1 MRKLFKYFK
10 SYIKETILAP
20 LFKLLEALLELF
32 IPLVVASII
41 DNGIGL
47 FDKTYVI
54 KMIIVMIS
62 CGIVGLILSVL
73 GQYFAARTAVGF
85 STKLRYDLF
94 KKIEGLSFSDIDN
107 LGTSSII
114 TRMTSDVNQVQTG
127 INLTLRLFLRSPF
140 VVFGAAIMAY
150 LIDPSI
156 SSIFFISIL
165 VLSVVVFGI
174 MLLTMP
180 LHRRVQENLDGVLSQ
195 TKENLSGVRVIR
207 AFTSETEEIEKYST
221 SIKKLEHSQNKVG
234 NISNLLN
241 PLTFIIVNTAIIIL
255 IYAGALKVDSGM
267 LTQGQVIALYN
278 YMSQI
283 LVELIKL
290 ASLIITMTKSVSCGK
305 RISKIIEMDTSC
317 FIDKDN
323 NTISDKYISYQN
335 VSMKYKSSSQE
346 SLENISFDVEKGETI
361 GIIGGTGSGKSSLIS
376 LLLRFYDVSNGCV
389 YFNHLPIESYHPK
402 ELRDKISIVLQKS
415 VLFKGTIRDNIR
427 WGKKDATDEEIIKAL
442 EIAQG
447 LDILSK
453 KDEGLDS
460 FVSQGGK
467 NFSGGQRQRL
477 ALARAIVKRPEV
489 LILDD
494 SASALDFA
502 TDAAL
507 RKAIKNL
514 DYNPTV
520 FIVSQRT
527 ASIQNADKILVLDD
541 GCLVGIGT
549 HEELLSSNA
558 VYQEIYYSQFKK
570 EDNKHE

>member
-1 MRKLFKYFK
+1 MKKLFKYFR

-41 DNGIGL
+41 DTGIGL
-47 FDKTYVI
+47 SDKSYVI

-221 SIKKLEHSQNKVG
+221 SIKKLERSQNKVG

-255 IYAGALKVDSGM
+255 VYAGALKVDSGM
-267 LTQGQVIALYN
+267 LTQGEVIALYN

-305 RISKIIEMDTSC
+305 RISKIIEMDTTC

-335 VSMKYKSSSQE
+335 VSMKYKSSSEE

-558 VYQEIYYSQFKK
+558 VYQEIYYSQFKR
-570 EDNKHE
+570 EDNKDE

>member
-1 MRKLFKYFK
+1 MRRLFKYFK

-32 IPLVVASII
+32 IPLVVAAII

-47 FDKTYVI
+47 SDKSYVI

-62 CGIVGLILSVL
+62 CGVVGLILSVL
-73 GQYFAARTAVGF
+73 GQYFAAKTAVGF
-85 STKLRYDLF
+85 STKLKLDLF
-94 KKIEGLSFSDIDN
+94 KKIQELSFSDIDN
-107 LGTSSII
+107 LGVSSII

-150 LIDPSI
+150 FIDPSI
-156 SSIFFISIL
+156 SCIFFISIAI
-165 VLSVVVFGI
+165 LSVVVFGI

-180 LHRRVQENLDGVLSQ
+180 LHKRVQENLDNVLSQ

-221 SIKKLEHSQNKVG
+221 SIKRLERSQNRVG

-255 IYAGALKVDSGM
+255 IYTGALKVDSGI
-267 LTQGQVIALYN
+267 LTQGEVIALYN

-305 RISKIIEMDTSC
+305 RISKIIEMDTTC

-323 NTISDKYISYQN
+323 NSISDKYISYQN
-335 VSMKYKSSSQE
+335 VSMKYKGSIEE
-346 SLENISFDVEKGETI
+346 SLENISFDVDKGETI
-361 GIIGGTGSGKSSLIS
+361 GIIGGTGSGKSSLIN
-376 LLLRFYDVSNGCV
+376 LLLRFYDVSSGCV
-389 YFNHLPIESYHPK
+389 YFDHLPIESYHPK
-402 ELRDKISIVLQKS
+402 ELRERISIVLQKS

-447 LDILSK
+447 LDILAK
-453 KDEGLDS
+453 KEVGLDS
-460 FVSQGGK
+460 DVSQGGK

-507 RKAIKNL
+507 RKAIKEL

-549 HEELLSSNA
+549 HEELLNTNS

-570 EDNKHE
+570 EDNKDE

>member
-1 MRKLFKYFK
+1 MKKLFKYFR

-47 FDKTYVI
+47 SDKSYVI

-221 SIKKLEHSQNKVG
+221 SIKKLERSQNKVG

-255 IYAGALKVDSGM
+255 IYAGALKVDSGI
-267 LTQGQVIALYN
+267 LTQGEVIALYN

-305 RISKIIEMDTSC
+305 RISKIIEIDTSV
-317 FIDKDN
+317 FVDKN
-323 NTISDKYISYQN
+323 NNSVSDKYISYQN
-335 VSMKYKSSSQE
+335 VSMKYKSSSEE
-346 SLENISFDVEKGETI
+346 SLENISFDVEKGKTI

-376 LLLRFYDVSNGCV
+376 LLLRFYDVSKGCV

-460 FVSQGGK
+460 LVSQGGK

>member
-180 LHRRVQENLDGVLSQ
+180 LHRRVQENLDSVLSQ

-221 SIKKLEHSQNKVG
+221 SIKKLERSQNKVG

-267 LTQGQVIALYN
+267 LTQGEVIALYN

-305 RISKIIEMDTSC
+305 RISKIIEMDTTC

-402 ELRDKISIVLQKS
+402 ELRERISIVMQKS
-415 VLFKGTIRDNIR
+415 VLFKGTIRENIR

-447 LDILSK
+447 LDILAK

-558 VYQEIYYSQFKK
+558 IYQEIYYSQFKK
-570 EDNKHE
+570 EDNKDE

>member
-1 MRKLFKYFK
+1 MKKLFKYFR

-47 FDKTYVI
+47 SDKSYVI

-221 SIKKLEHSQNKVG
+221 SIKKLESSQNKVG

-267 LTQGQVIALYN
+267 LTQGEVIALYN

-305 RISKIIEMDTSC
+305 RISKIIEMDTTC

>member
-1 MRKLFKYFK
+1 MKKLFKYFR

-47 FDKTYVI
+47 SDKSYVI

-221 SIKKLEHSQNKVG
+221 SIKKLERSQNKVG

-267 LTQGQVIALYN
+267 LTQGEVIALYN

-305 RISKIIEMDTSC
+305 RISKIIEMDTTC

-427 WGKKDATDEEIIKAL
+427 WGKKDATDDEIIKAL

-570 EDNKHE
+570 EDNKYE

>member
-32 IPLVVASII
+32 IPLVVAAII

-47 FDKTYVI
+47 SDKSYVI

-73 GQYFAARTAVGF
+73 GQYFAAKTAVGF
-85 STKLRYDLF
+85 STKLKLDLF
-94 KKIEGLSFSDIDN
+94 KKIQELSFSDIDN

-150 LIDPSI
+150 FIDPSI
-156 SSIFFISIL
+156 SGIFFISIG
-165 VLSVVVFGI
+165 VLSIVVFGI

-180 LHRRVQENLDGVLSQ
+180 LHKRVQENLDTVLSQ

-207 AFTSETEEIEKYST
+207 AFTSEAEEVEKYSG
-221 SIKKLEHSQNKVG
+221 SIKRLERSQNKVG

-241 PLTFIIVNTAIIIL
+241 PLTFIIVNTAIILL
-255 IYAGALKVDSGM
+255 IYSGALKVDSGM
-267 LTQGQVIALYN
+267 LSQGEVIALYN

-305 RISKIIEMDTSC
+305 RISKIIEMNTC
-317 FIDKDN
+317 IFVDKDN
-323 NTISDKYISYQN
+323 NNVSDKYISYKA
-335 VSMKYKSSSQE
+335 VSMKYRGAKEE
-346 SLENISFDVEKGETI
+346 SLENISFDVDKGETI
-361 GIIGGTGSGKSSLIS
+361 GIIGGTGSGKSSLIN
-376 LLLRFYDVSNGCV
+376 LLLRFYDVSSGNI
-389 YFNHLPIESYHPK
+389 YFDHLPIESYHPK
-402 ELRDKISIVLQKS
+402 ELRDRISIVLQKS
-415 VLFKGTIRDNIR
+415 VLFKGTIRDNIK
-427 WGKKDATDEEIIKAL
+427 WGNNDATDEEIIGAL

-453 KDEGLDS
+453 KEEGLDS
-460 FVSQGGK
+460 AVSQGGK

-541 GCLVGIGT
+541 GKLVGIGS
-549 HEELLSSNA
+549 HDELLNNNSI
-558 VYQEIYYSQFKK
+558 YQEIYYSQFKK
-570 EDNKHE
+570 EDNKDE

>member
-1 MRKLFKYFK
+1 MKKLFKYFK

-41 DNGIGL
+41 DNGIGPK
-47 FDKTYVI
+47 DNIYVI
-54 KMIIVMIS
+54 KMVGIMVA
-62 CGIVGLILSVL
+62 CGIIGLILSVL
-73 GQYFAARTAVGF
+73 GQFFAAKTAVGF
-85 STKLRYDLF
+85 SAKLKLDLF
-94 KKIEGLSFSDIDN
+94 KKIQSLSFSDIDN

-140 VVFGAAIMAY
+140 VVFGSAIMAY
-150 LIDPSI
+150 FIDPSI
-156 SSIFFISIL
+156 STIFFVSI
-165 VLSVVVFGI
+165 VILSIIVFGI

-180 LHRRVQENLDGVLSQ
+180 LHKKVQENLDNVLSQ

-207 AFTSETEEIEKYST
+207 AFTSETEEVAKYNS
-221 SIKKLEHSQNKVG
+221 SIKKLEKSQNKVG

-241 PLTFIIVNTAIIIL
+241 PLTFIIVNSAIIVL
-255 IYAGALKVDSGM
+255 IYAGALKVNVGE

-290 ASLIITMTKSVSCGK
+290 ASLIITMTKSVACGN
-305 RISKIIEMDTSC
+305 RIAKIIEMDTNV
-317 FIDKDN
+317 FVDN
-323 NTISDKYISYQN
+323 SNPAKCDTYIKFHN
-335 VSMKYKSSSQE
+335 VNMKYRGAKEE
-346 SLENISFDVEKGETI
+346 SLEDISFDVNKGETI
-361 GIIGGTGSGKSSLIS
+361 GIIGGTGSGKTSLVS
-376 LLLRFYDVSNGCV
+376 LLLRFYEASSGEI
-389 YFNHLPIESYHPK
+389 YFDHLPIMSYHPS
-402 ELRDKISIVLQKS
+402 ELRDKIAVVLQKA
-415 VLFKGTIRDNIR
+415 VLFKGTIRDNIK
-427 WGKKDATDEEIIKAL
+427 WGKKDATDDEIYKAL
-442 EIAQG
+442 EVAQA
-447 LDILSK
+447 LDIVAK
-453 KDEGLDS
+453 KEEGLDS
-460 FVSQGGK
+460 KVSQGGK

-477 ALARAIVKRPEV
+477 TLARALVKRPDV

-494 SASALDFA
+494 SSSALDFA

-507 RKAIKNL
+507 RKSIKEL
-514 DYNPTV
+514 DYRPTV

-541 GCLVGIGT
+541 GKLVGIGK
-549 HEELLSSNA
+549 HDELLKNND

>member
-32 IPLVVASII
+32 IPLVVAAII

-47 FDKTYVI
+47 SDKSSVI

-73 GQYFAARTAVGF
+73 GQYFAAKTAVGF
-85 STKLRYDLF
+85 STKLKLDLF
-94 KKIEGLSFSDIDN
+94 KKIQELSFSDIDN

-150 LIDPSI
+150 FIDPSI
-156 SSIFFISIL
+156 SGIFFISIG
-165 VLSVVVFGI
+165 VLSIVVFGI

-180 LHRRVQENLDGVLSQ
+180 LHKRVQENLDTVLSQ

-207 AFTSETEEIEKYST
+207 AFTSEAEEVEKYSG
-221 SIKKLEHSQNKVG
+221 SIKRLERSQNKVG

-241 PLTFIIVNTAIIIL
+241 PLTFIIVNTAIILL
-255 IYAGALKVDSGM
+255 IYSGALKVDSGM
-267 LTQGQVIALYN
+267 LSQGEVIALYN

-305 RISKIIEMDTSC
+305 RISKIIEMNTC
-317 FIDKDN
+317 IFVDKDN
-323 NTISDKYISYQN
+323 NNVSDKYISYKA
-335 VSMKYKSSSQE
+335 VSMKYRGAKEE
-346 SLENISFDVEKGETI
+346 SLENISFDVDKGETI
-361 GIIGGTGSGKSSLIS
+361 GIIGGTGSGKSSLIN
-376 LLLRFYDVSNGCV
+376 LLLRFYDVSSGNI
-389 YFNHLPIESYHPK
+389 YFDHLPIESYHPK
-402 ELRDKISIVLQKS
+402 ELRDRISIVLQKS
-415 VLFKGTIRDNIR
+415 VLFKGTIRDNIK
-427 WGKKDATDEEIIKAL
+427 WGNNDATDEEIIGAL

-453 KDEGLDS
+453 KEEGLDS
-460 FVSQGGK
+460 AVSQGGK

-541 GCLVGIGT
+541 GKLVGIGS
-549 HEELLSSNA
+549 HDELLNNNSI
-558 VYQEIYYSQFKK
+558 YQEIYYSQFKK
-570 EDNKHE
+570 EDNKDE

>member
-1 MRKLFKYFK
+1 MKKLFKYFR

-47 FDKTYVI
+47 SDKSYVI

-221 SIKKLEHSQNKVG
+221 SIKKLERSQNKVG

-255 IYAGALKVDSGM
+255 IYTGALKVDSGM
-267 LTQGQVIALYN
+267 LTQGEVIALYN

-305 RISKIIEMDTSC
+305 RISKIIEMDTTC

-427 WGKKDATDEEIIKAL
+427 WGKKDATDEEVIKAL

>member
-1 MRKLFKYFK
+1 MKKLFKYFR

-47 FDKTYVI
+47 SDKSYVI

-221 SIKKLEHSQNKVG
+221 SIKKLERSQNKVG

-267 LTQGQVIALYN
+267 LTQGEVIALYN

-305 RISKIIEMDTSC
+305 RISKIIEMDTTC

-335 VSMKYKSSSQE
+335 VSMKYKSSSEE

-427 WGKKDATDEEIIKAL
+427 WGKKDATDEEITKAL

-570 EDNKHE
+570 EDNKYE

>member
-1 MRKLFKYFK
+1 MKKLFKYFK

-47 FDKTYVI
+47 SDKSYVI

-221 SIKKLEHSQNKVG
+221 SIKKLESSQNKVG

-267 LTQGQVIALYN
+267 LTQGEVIALYN

-305 RISKIIEMDTSC
+305 RISKIIEMDTTC

-427 WGKKDATDEEIIKAL
+427 WGKKDATDEEVIKAL

-570 EDNKHE
+570 EDNKYE

>member
-32 IPLVVASII
+32 IPLVVAAII

-47 FDKTYVI
+47 SDKSYVI

-73 GQYFAARTAVGF
+73 GQYFAAKTAVGF
-85 STKLRYDLF
+85 STKLKLDLF
-94 KKIEGLSFSDIDN
+94 KKIQELSFSDIDN

-150 LIDPSI
+150 FIDPSI
-156 SSIFFISIL
+156 SGIFFISIG

-180 LHRRVQENLDGVLSQ
+180 LHKRVQENLDTVLSQ

-207 AFTSETEEIEKYST
+207 AFTSEAEEVEKYSS
-221 SIKKLEHSQNKVG
+221 SIKKLERSQNKVG

-241 PLTFIIVNTAIIIL
+241 PLTFIIVNTAIILL
-255 IYAGALKVDSGM
+255 IYSGALKVNSGV
-267 LTQGQVIALYN
+267 LTQGEVIALYN

-305 RISKIIEMDTSC
+305 RISKIIEMKTC
-317 FIDKDN
+317 IFVEKDN
-323 NTISDKYISYQN
+323 NNVCDKYISYKS
-335 VSMKYKSSSQE
+335 VSMKYRGAKEE
-346 SLENISFDVEKGETI
+346 SLENISFDVDKGETI
-361 GIIGGTGSGKSSLIS
+361 GIIGGTGSGKSSLIN
-376 LLLRFYDVSNGCV
+376 LLLRFYDVSSGNI
-389 YFNHLPIESYHPK
+389 YFDHLPIESYHPK
-402 ELRDKISIVLQKS
+402 ELRDRISIVLQKS
-415 VLFKGTIRDNIR
+415 VLFKGTIRDNIK
-427 WGKKDATDEEIIKAL
+427 WGNNDATDEEIIGAL

-453 KDEGLDS
+453 KEEGLDS
-460 FVSQGGK
+460 AVSQGGK

-494 SASALDFA
+494 SASALDFV

-541 GCLVGIGT
+541 GKLVGIGT
-549 HEELLSSNA
+549 HDELLNNNSI
-558 VYQEIYYSQFKK
+558 YQEIYYSQFKK
-570 EDNKHE
+570 EDNKDE

>member
-47 FDKTYVI
+47 SDKSYVI

-221 SIKKLEHSQNKVG
+221 SIKKLERSQNKVG

-267 LTQGQVIALYN
+267 LTQGEVIALYN

-305 RISKIIEMDTSC
+305 RISKIIEMDTTC

-570 EDNKHE
+570 EDNKYE

>member
-1 MRKLFKYFK
+1 MKKLFKYFR

-47 FDKTYVI
+47 SDKTYVI

-73 GQYFAARTAVGF
+73 GQYFAAKTAVGF
-85 STKLRYDLF
+85 STKLKLDLF
-94 KKIEGLSFSDIDN
+94 KKIQELSFSDIDN
-107 LGTSSII
+107 LGVSSII

-150 LIDPSI
+150 FIDPSI
-156 SSIFFISIL
+156 SGIFFISIL

-180 LHRRVQENLDGVLSQ
+180 LHRRVQENLDNVLSQ

-207 AFTSETEEIEKYST
+207 AFTSEKEEIEKYSG
-221 SIKKLEHSQNKVG
+221 SIKKLERSQNRVG

-255 IYAGALKVDSGM
+255 IYTGALKVDSGI
-267 LTQGQVIALYN
+267 LTQGEVIALYN

-290 ASLIITMTKSVSCGK
+290 ASLIITMTKSVSCAK
-305 RISKIIEMDTSC
+305 RISKIIEIDTC
-317 FIDKDN
+317 IFVDKN
-323 NTISDKYISYQN
+323 NNKLSDKYIIYEN
-335 VSMKYKSSSQE
+335 VSMKYRSAKEE
-346 SLENISFDVEKGETI
+346 SLENISFDVNKGETI

-376 LLLRFYDVSNGCV
+376 LLLRFYDVSSGCV
-389 YFNHLPIESYHPK
+389 YFDHLPIESYHPK
-402 ELRDKISIVLQKS
+402 ELRERISIVMQKS

-447 LDILSK
+447 LDILAK

-460 FVSQGGK
+460 KVSQGGK

-507 RKAIKNL
+507 RKAIKSL

-541 GCLVGIGT
+541 GKLVGIGT
-549 HEELLSSNA
+549 HDELLNNNSI
-558 VYQEIYYSQFKK
+558 YQEIYYSQFKK
-570 EDNKHE
+570 EDNKDE

>member
-47 FDKTYVI
+47 SDKSYVI

-221 SIKKLEHSQNKVG
+221 SIKKLERSQNKVG

-255 IYAGALKVDSGM
+255 IYVGALKVDSGI
-267 LTQGQVIALYN
+267 LTQGEVIALYN

-305 RISKIIEMDTSC
+305 RISKIIEMDTTC

-427 WGKKDATDEEIIKAL
+427 WGKKDATDDEIIKAL

-460 FVSQGGK
+460 LVSQGGK

-541 GCLVGIGT
+541 GCLVGIGI
-549 HEELLSSNA
+549 HEELLNSNA

-570 EDNKHE
+570 EDNKYE

>member
-1 MRKLFKYFK
+1 
-10 SYIKETILAP
+10 
-20 LFKLLEALLELF
+20 
-32 IPLVVASII
+32 
-41 DNGIGL
+41 
-47 FDKTYVI
+47 
-54 KMIIVMIS
+54 
-62 CGIVGLILSVL
+62 
-73 GQYFAARTAVGF
+73 
-85 STKLRYDLF
+85 
-94 KKIEGLSFSDIDN
+94 
-107 LGTSSII
+107 
-114 TRMTSDVNQVQTG
+114 
-127 INLTLRLFLRSPF
+127 
-140 VVFGAAIMAY
+140 MAY

-156 SSIFFISIL
+156 SSIFFISIF

-180 LHRRVQENLDGVLSQ
+180 LHRRVQENLDNVLSQ

-207 AFTSETEEIEKYST
+207 AFTSEKEEIEKYSS
-221 SIKKLEHSQNKVG
+221 SIKKLERSQNRVG

-255 IYAGALKVDSGM
+255 IYTGALKVDSGI
-267 LTQGQVIALYN
+267 LTQGEVIALYN

-305 RISKIIEMDTSC
+305 RISKIIEMDTTC

-402 ELRDKISIVLQKS
+402 ELRDKISIVMQKS

-447 LDILSK
+447 LDILAK

-460 FVSQGGK
+460 LVSQGGK

-507 RKAIKNL
+507 RKAIKSL

-541 GCLVGIGT
+541 GKLVGIGT
-549 HEELLSSNA
+549 HDELLNNNSI
-558 VYQEIYYSQFKK
+558 YQEIYYSQFKK
-570 EDNKHE
+570 EDNKDE

>member
-1 MRKLFKYFK
+1 MKKLFKYFK

-47 FDKTYVI
+47 SDKSYVI

-221 SIKKLEHSQNKVG
+221 SIKKLERSQNKVG

-255 IYAGALKVDSGM
+255 VYAGALKVDSGM
-267 LTQGQVIALYN
+267 LTQGEVIALYN

-305 RISKIIEMDTSC
+305 RISKIIEMDTTC

-447 LDILSK
+447 LDILAK

-549 HEELLSSNA
+549 HEKLLSSNA

-570 EDNKHE
+570 EDNKYE

>member
-1 MRKLFKYFK
+1 MKKLFKYFR

-47 FDKTYVI
+47 SDKSYVI

-221 SIKKLEHSQNKVG
+221 SIKKLERSQNKVG

-267 LTQGQVIALYN
+267 LTQGEVIALYN

-305 RISKIIEMDTSC
+305 RISKIIEMDTTC

-427 WGKKDATDEEIIKAL
+427 WGKKDATDDEIIKAL

-453 KDEGLDS
+453 KDEGIDS

-570 EDNKHE
+570 EDNKYE

>member
-1 MRKLFKYFK
+1 MKKLFKYFR

-47 FDKTYVI
+47 SDKSYVI

-221 SIKKLEHSQNKVG
+221 SINKLERSQNKVG

-267 LTQGQVIALYN
+267 LTQGEVIALYN

-305 RISKIIEMDTSC
+305 RISKIIEMDTTC

-570 EDNKHE
+570 EDNKDE

>member
-1 MRKLFKYFK
+1 MKKLFKYFK

-47 FDKTYVI
+47 SDKSYVI

-140 VVFGAAIMAY
+140 VVFGAAIMAC

-305 RISKIIEMDTSC
+305 RISKIIEMDTTC

-335 VSMKYKSSSQE
+335 VSMKYKSSSEE

-502 TDAAL
+502 KDAAL

-549 HEELLSSNA
+549 HEELLSCNA

>member
-221 SIKKLEHSQNKVG
+221 SIKKLERSQNKVG

-267 LTQGQVIALYN
+267 LTQGEVIALYN

-305 RISKIIEMDTSC
+305 RISKIIEMDTTC

-335 VSMKYKSSSQE
+335 VSMKYKSSSEE

-460 FVSQGGK
+460 LVSQGGK

-549 HEELLSSNA
+549 HKELLSSNA

-570 EDNKHE
+570 EDNKDE

>member
-1 MRKLFKYFK
+1 MKKLFKYFR

-47 FDKTYVI
+47 SDKSYVI

-221 SIKKLEHSQNKVG
+221 SIKKLERSQNKVG

-267 LTQGQVIALYN
+267 LTQGEVIALYN

-305 RISKIIEMDTSC
+305 RISKIIEMDTTC

-335 VSMKYKSSSQE
+335 VSMKYKSSSEE

-389 YFNHLPIESYHPK
+389 YLNHLPIESYHPK

-427 WGKKDATDEEIIKAL
+427 WGKKDATDEEVIKAL

-570 EDNKHE
+570 EDNKYE

>member
-1 MRKLFKYFK
+1 MKKLFKYFK

-47 FDKTYVI
+47 SDKTYVI

-73 GQYFAARTAVGF
+73 GQYFAAKTAVGF
-85 STKLRYDLF
+85 STKLKLDLF
-94 KKIEGLSFSDIDN
+94 KKIQELSFSDIDN

-150 LIDPSI
+150 FIDPSI
-156 SSIFFISIL
+156 SGIFFISIA

-180 LHRRVQENLDGVLSQ
+180 LHRRVQENLDNVLSQ

-207 AFTSETEEIEKYST
+207 AFTSEKEEIEKYSG
-221 SIKKLEHSQNKVG
+221 SIKKLERSQNRVG

-255 IYAGALKVDSGM
+255 IYTGALKVDSGM
-267 LTQGQVIALYN
+267 LTQGEVIALYN

-305 RISKIIEMDTSC
+305 RISKIIEMDTTC

-335 VSMKYKSSSQE
+335 VSMKYKSSSEE

-402 ELRDKISIVLQKS
+402 ELRERISIVLQKS
-415 VLFKGTIRDNIR
+415 VLFKGTIRNNIR

-447 LDILSK
+447 LDILAK
-453 KDEGLDS
+453 KEEGLDS
-460 FVSQGGK
+460 EVSQGGK

-507 RKAIKNL
+507 RKAIKEL

>member
-1 MRKLFKYFK
+1 MKKLFKYFK

-47 FDKTYVI
+47 SDKTYVI

-73 GQYFAARTAVGF
+73 GQYFAAKTAVGF
-85 STKLRYDLF
+85 STKLKLDLF
-94 KKIEGLSFSDIDN
+94 KKIQELSFSDIDN
-107 LGTSSII
+107 LGVSSII

-156 SSIFFISIL
+156 SGIFFISIL

-180 LHRRVQENLDGVLSQ
+180 LHRRVQENLDNVLSQ

-207 AFTSETEEIEKYST
+207 AFTSETEEIDKYST
-221 SIKKLEHSQNKVG
+221 SINKLERSQNRVG

-255 IYAGALKVDSGM
+255 IYTGALKVDSGI

-290 ASLIITMTKSVSCGK
+290 ASLIITMTKSVSCAK
-305 RISKIIEMDTSC
+305 RISKIIEIDTC
-317 FIDKDN
+317 ILVDKN
-323 NTISDKYISYQN
+323 NNKLSDKYIIYEN
-335 VSMKYKSSSQE
+335 VSMKYRSAKEE
-346 SLENISFDVEKGETI
+346 SLENISFDVNKGETI
-361 GIIGGTGSGKSSLIS
+361 GIIGGTGSGKSSLIN
-376 LLLRFYDVSNGCV
+376 LLLRFYDVSSGNI
-389 YFNHLPIESYHPK
+389 YFDHLPIESYHPK
-402 ELRDKISIVLQKS
+402 ELRERISIVMQKS
-415 VLFKGTIRDNIR
+415 VLFKGTIRENIR

-447 LDILSK
+447 LDILAK

-460 FVSQGGK
+460 LVSQGGK

-477 ALARAIVKRPEV
+477 ALARAIIKRPEV

-570 EDNKHE
+570 EDNKDE

>member
-1 MRKLFKYFK
+1 MKKLFKYFK

-47 FDKTYVI
+47 SDKTYVI

-73 GQYFAARTAVGF
+73 GQYFAAKTAVGF
-85 STKLRYDLF
+85 STKLKLDLF
-94 KKIEGLSFSDIDN
+94 KKIQELSFSDIDN
-107 LGTSSII
+107 LGVSSII

-150 LIDPSI
+150 FIDPSI
-156 SSIFFISIL
+156 SGIFFISIA

-180 LHRRVQENLDGVLSQ
+180 LHRRVQENLDNVLSQ

-207 AFTSETEEIEKYST
+207 AFTSEKEEIEKYSS
-221 SIKKLEHSQNKVG
+221 SIKKLERSQNRVG

-255 IYAGALKVDSGM
+255 IYTGALKVDSGI
-267 LTQGQVIALYN
+267 LTQGEVIALYN

-290 ASLIITMTKSVSCGK
+290 ASLIITMTKSVSCAK
-305 RISKIIEMDTSC
+305 RISKIIEIDTC
-317 FIDKDN
+317 IFVDKN
-323 NTISDKYISYQN
+323 NNKLSDKYIIYDN
-335 VSMKYKSSSQE
+335 VSMKYRSAKEE
-346 SLENISFDVEKGETI
+346 SLENISFDVNKGETI
-361 GIIGGTGSGKSSLIS
+361 GIIGGTGSGKSTLIN
-376 LLLRFYDVSNGCV
+376 LLLRFYDVSCGNI
-389 YFNHLPIESYHPK
+389 YFDHLPIESYHPK
-402 ELRDKISIVLQKS
+402 ELRERISIVMQKS

-447 LDILSK
+447 LDILAK

-460 FVSQGGK
+460 LVSQGGK

-507 RKAIKNL
+507 RKAIKSL

-541 GCLVGIGT
+541 GKLVGIGT
-549 HEELLSSNA
+549 HDELLNNNSI
-558 VYQEIYYSQFKK
+558 YQEIYYSQFKK
-570 EDNKHE
+570 EDNKDE

>member
-1 MRKLFKYFK
+1 MKKLFKYFK

-47 FDKTYVI
+47 SDKTYVI

-73 GQYFAARTAVGF
+73 GQYFAAKTAVGF
-85 STKLRYDLF
+85 STKLKLDLF
-94 KKIEGLSFSDIDN
+94 KKIQELSFSDIDN

-150 LIDPSI
+150 FIDPSI
-156 SSIFFISIL
+156 SGIFFISIA

-180 LHRRVQENLDGVLSQ
+180 LHRRVQENLDNVLSQ

-207 AFTSETEEIEKYST
+207 AFTSEKEEIEKYSS
-221 SIKKLEHSQNKVG
+221 SIKKLERSQNRVG

-255 IYAGALKVDSGM
+255 IYTGALKVDSGM
-267 LTQGQVIALYN
+267 LTQGEVIALYN

-305 RISKIIEMDTSC
+305 RISKIIEMDTTC

-335 VSMKYKSSSQE
+335 VSMKYKSSSEE

-402 ELRDKISIVLQKS
+402 ELRERISIVLQKS
-415 VLFKGTIRDNIR
+415 VLFKSTIRDNIR

-447 LDILSK
+447 LDILAK
-453 KDEGLDS
+453 KEEGLDS
-460 FVSQGGK
+460 EVSQGGK

-507 RKAIKNL
+507 RKAIKEL

>member
-1 MRKLFKYFK
+1 MKKLFKYFR

-47 FDKTYVI
+47 SDKSYVI

-221 SIKKLEHSQNKVG
+221 SIKKLERSQNKVG

-267 LTQGQVIALYN
+267 LTQGEVIALYN

-305 RISKIIEMDTSC
+305 RISKIIEMDTTC

-335 VSMKYKSSSQE
+335 VSMKYKSSSEE

-447 LDILSK
+447 LD
-453 KDEGLDS
+453 
-460 FVSQGGK
+460 F
-467 NFSGGQRQRL
+467 L
-477 ALARAIVKRPEV
+477 AK
-489 LILDD
+489 
-494 SASALDFA
+494 
-502 TDAAL
+502 
-507 RKAIKNL
+507 
-514 DYNPTV
+514 
-520 FIVSQRT
+520 
-527 ASIQNADKILVLDD
+527 
-541 GCLVGIGT
+541 
-549 HEELLSSNA
+549 
-558 VYQEIYYSQFKK
+558 
-570 EDNKHE
+570 

>member
-1 MRKLFKYFK
+1 MKKLFKYFR

-47 FDKTYVI
+47 SDKSYVI

-73 GQYFAARTAVGF
+73 GQYFAAKTAVGF
-85 STKLRYDLF
+85 STKLKLDLF
-94 KKIEGLSFSDIDN
+94 KKIQELSFSDIDN
-107 LGTSSII
+107 LGVSSII

-156 SSIFFISIL
+156 SSIFFISIF

-180 LHRRVQENLDGVLSQ
+180 LHRRVQENLDNVLSQ

-207 AFTSETEEIEKYST
+207 AFTSEKEEIEKYST
-221 SIKKLEHSQNKVG
+221 SINKLERSQNRVG

-255 IYAGALKVDSGM
+255 IYTGALKVDSGI

-305 RISKIIEMDTSC
+305 RISKIIEMDTTC

-453 KDEGLDS
+453 KDEGLNS

-541 GCLVGIGT
+541 GCLVGMGT

-570 EDNKHE
+570 EDNKDE

>member
-1 MRKLFKYFK
+1 MKKLFKYFK

-47 FDKTYVI
+47 SDKTYVI

-73 GQYFAARTAVGF
+73 GQYFAAKTAVGF
-85 STKLRYDLF
+85 STKLKLDLF
-94 KKIEGLSFSDIDN
+94 KKIQELSFSDIDN

-150 LIDPSI
+150 FIDPSI
-156 SSIFFISIL
+156 SGIFFISIA

-180 LHRRVQENLDGVLSQ
+180 LHRRVQENLDNVLSQ

-207 AFTSETEEIEKYST
+207 AFTSEKEEIEKYSG
-221 SIKKLEHSQNKVG
+221 SIKKLERSQNRVG

-255 IYAGALKVDSGM
+255 IYTGALKVDSGM
-267 LTQGQVIALYN
+267 LTQGEVIALYN

-305 RISKIIEMDTSC
+305 RISKIIEIDTTC

-335 VSMKYKSSSQE
+335 VSMKYKSSSEE

-402 ELRDKISIVLQKS
+402 ELRERISIVLQKS

-447 LDILSK
+447 LDILAK
-453 KDEGLDS
+453 KEEGLDS
-460 FVSQGGK
+460 EVSQGGK

-507 RKAIKNL
+507 RKAIKEL

>member
-1 MRKLFKYFK
+1 MKKLFKYFK

-47 FDKTYVI
+47 SDKSYVI

-140 VVFGAAIMAY
+140 VVFGAAIMAC

-305 RISKIIEMDTSC
+305 RISKIIEMDTTC

-335 VSMKYKSSSQE
+335 VSMKYKSSSEE

-549 HEELLSSNA
+549 HEELLSCNA

>member
-1 MRKLFKYFK
+1 MKKLFKYFR

-47 FDKTYVI
+47 SDKSYVI

-221 SIKKLEHSQNKVG
+221 SIKKLERSQNKVG

-267 LTQGQVIALYN
+267 LTQGEVIALYN

-305 RISKIIEMDTSC
+305 RISKIIEMDTTC

-335 VSMKYKSSSQE
+335 VSMKYKSSSEE

-427 WGKKDATDEEIIKAL
+427 WGKKDATDDEIIKAL

-570 EDNKHE
+570 EDNKYE

>member
-1 MRKLFKYFK
+1 MKKLFKYFR

-47 FDKTYVI
+47 SDKSYVI

-221 SIKKLEHSQNKVG
+221 SIKKLERSQNKVG

-267 LTQGQVIALYN
+267 LTQGEVIALYN

-305 RISKIIEMDTSC
+305 RISKIIEMDTTC

-427 WGKKDATDEEIIKAL
+427 WGKKDATDDEIIKAL

-477 ALARAIVKRPEV
+477 ALACAIVKRPEV

-570 EDNKHE
+570 EDNKYE